1 VKVTLLSLSISISLS
16 LSLTFSL
23 SHFLSISLSLSL
35 SLCLSAVLLSGMHH
49 DKIFRLPGAYR
60 HLVTIAKNVRLA
72 PVHTSKTKLPHFDD
86 DHDDMRSVDEDI
98 VYDSWSYNR
107 PTEPSLHSTDSTDSV
122 GEETLDPV
130 IPDRPLWTKVV
141 DSSSSASSISTAPK
155 VAEDPFSG
163 HVESMWDS
171 DILPELL
178 YDVYSGS
185 SSAAHARNIGLLPA
199 VLTKTIDPKGP
210 DSFGR
215 EEAGSPEIAGEKEV
229 EGLRISFTL
238 CASTYAT
245 TFLDHIVETIN
256 KKQLP

>member
-1 VKVTLLSLSISISLS
+1 
-16 LSLTFSL
+16 
-23 SHFLSISLSLSL
+23 
-35 SLCLSAVLLSGMHH
+35 MHH

-72 PVHTSKTKLPHFDD
+72 PVHTSKAKLPYFDD
-86 DHDDMRSVDEDI
+86 DRDDVRSVDEDI

-107 PTEPSLHSTDSTDSV
+107 PSEPSSHSMDSTDSV
-122 GEETLDPV
+122 GEEMLDPV

-141 DSSSSASSISTAPK
+141 DSSSTSSSSVSTAPK

-171 DILPELL
+171 DIIPELL

-199 VLTKTIDPKGP
+199 VLTKTIDPKEP
-210 DSFGR
+210 DSLRG
-215 EEAGSPEIAGEKEV
+215 EEAGIPELAGEKEV

>member
-1 VKVTLLSLSISISLS
+1 
-16 LSLTFSL
+16 
-23 SHFLSISLSLSL
+23 
-35 SLCLSAVLLSGMHH
+35 MHH

-60 HLVTIAKNVRLA
+60 HLVTVAKNVRLA

-86 DHDDMRSVDEDI
+86 DRDDVRSVDEDI
-98 VYDSWSYNR
+98 VYDSWSYSR
-107 PTEPSLHSTDSTDSV
+107 PNEPSSHRVDSSDTSA
-122 GEETLDPV
+122 EETLDPV
-130 IPDRPLWTKVV
+130 IPGRPLWTKVV
-141 DSSSSASSISTAPK
+141 EPSSPLKAAPA

-171 DILPELL
+171 DIIPELL

-185 SSAAHARNIGLLPA
+185 SSAAHAKNIGLLPA
-199 VLTKTIDPKGP
+199 VLTKTIDPKGMQ
-210 DSFGR
+210 GLGG
-215 EEAGSPEIAGEKEV
+215 EEAGSPELGGEKEGGRGDAEV
-229 EGLRISFTL
+229 EGFRISFTL